1 MKRELT
7 VEGMMCQN
15 CVKHVRKALEGIE
28 GASDVEVSLE
38 EKKATVCVPES
49 VTDEMLKAAVVDAP
63 AVITS
68 TQPSSQHR
76 CSRNT
81 SPAKLMNRKKGES
94 FRCLF
99 FMAILPVGAYGDA
112 PRVNR

>member
-49 VTDEMLKAAVVDAP
+49 VTDEMLKAAVVDAGYE
-63 AVITS
+63 VT
-68 TQPSSQHR
+68 
-76 CSRNT
+76 
-81 SPAKLMNRKKGES
+81 
-94 FRCLF
+94 
-99 FMAILPVGAYGDA
+99 AI
-112 PRVNR
+112 N